1 MTGKKIVFIVIIFT
15 IIALILTW
23 FYLEYIIVE
32 YDLDRAMNTTNT
44 FMSSIKGTL
53 TSLGTTNRL

>member
-15 IIALILTW
+15 VIVLLLTW

-32 YDLDRAMNTTNT
+32 YDLDRAMNATNT
-44 FMSSIKGTL
+44 FISSIKGILASPGTNN
-53 TSLGTTNRL
+53 SL